1 MRLMMNLR
9 AKVPDRETLANC
21 ADWLV
26 VAVVVSLPWSTS
38 ATGTLIALWLF
49 AVIPSLSG
57 SRPWREL
64 ATAAGGLPVLLWAL
78 GAIGMA
84 WASWTEV
91 TWPERLNGLDGF
103 DRLLVIPLL
112 LAQFRRSAHG
122 MWVLHGYLA
131 SIAALLLA
139 SWALVLFPSPSWQ
152 GPSYGVPAKDYIF
165 QSEQFLICVVVVL
178 AFAFTDIRAGRW
190 TTATLL
196 VALAVLLT
204 ANILFVATGRT
215 TLLVIPVLALLLA
228 WRELR
233 WKGLLGAVLAAGIVA
248 PAVWFGS
255 PYLRQR
261 LDTSARDFQIYITT
275 EGDSSTAEHLEY
287 IRKSMSFV
295 ATAPI
300 IGHGTGSIPQQFRN
314 SIAGQTG
321 AAALASDNPH
331 NQIFAVA
338 IQLGLLGT
346 SVLVAMWAAHLL
358 LFRGGSLVCWIGVV
372 IVVQNVV
379 ACLFNS
385 HLFDFSEGWLYV
397 FGVGVVGGM
406 ALRERDVVP
415 RLGTGLAFGLGPR
428 RCEGSRVQS
437 GGAGA

>member
-1 MRLMMNLR
+1 MTLTMNLR
-9 AKVPDRETLANC
+9 AKVPDRETLATW
-21 ADWLV
+21 ADWLTV
-26 VAVVVSLPWSTS
+26 GVGISLPWSTS
-38 ATGTLIALWLF
+38 ATSIFIVLWLF

-57 SRPWREL
+57 SRLRREV
-64 ATAAGGLPVLLWAL
+64 ATAAGGLPVLLWVL

-122 MWVLHGYLA
+122 MWVLLGYLA
-131 SIAALLLA
+131 AVVTVLVA
-139 SWALVLFPSPSWQ
+139 SWALVLFPDWLWETLL
-152 GPSYGVPAKDYIF
+152 YGVPTKDYIF
-165 QSEQFLICVVVVL
+165 QSEQFLMCAVVLL

-190 TTATLL
+190 TIAAAII
-196 VALAVLLT
+196 ALAALFS
-204 ANILFVATGRT
+204 ANILFVTTGRT

-228 WRELR
+228 WREFR
-233 WKGLLGAVLAAGIVA
+233 WKGLLGLVLVAGIAA
-248 PAVWFGS
+248 PVVWFGS

-261 LDTSARDFQIYITT
+261 LDTSERDFQIYMKT
-275 EGDSSTAEHLEY
+275 EDLSSTAQHLEY

-314 SIAGQTG
+314 SIAGQAG

-346 SVLVAMWAAHLL
+346 LVLVAMWIAHLL
-358 LFRGGSLVCWIGVV
+358 LFRGSGLACWIGIV
-372 IVVQNVV
+372 IVVQNIVGS
-379 ACLFNS
+379 LFNS

-406 ALRERDVVP
+406 ALRERDLALAPATEAVSA
-415 RLGTGLAFGLGPR
+415 LGARACCDQPAER
-428 RCEGSRVQS
+428 
-437 GGAGA
+437 GGA